1 MTCLQSDRRKQLQRK
16 DRVYQHVQNQ
26 MADQA
31 AARAANK
38 DRVERVREHV
48 LVLARCNGSVQGFC
62 AGEL

>member
-38 DRVERVREHV
+38 DRVERVRQHV
-48 LVLARCNGSVQGFC
+48 CSRCDDSEYFC

>member
-48 LVLARCNGSVQGFC
+48 LARCNGSVQGFC

>member
-38 DRVERVREHV
+38 DRVERVREH
-48 LVLARCNGSVQGFC
+48 ACSRCDGSGQRFC

>member
-1 MTCLQSDRRKQLQRK
+1 MLCLQSDRRKQLQRK

-38 DRVERVREHV
+38 DRVERVRREQNMFV
-48 LVLARCNGSVQGFC
+48 VCDGSGQRCC

>member
-38 DRVERVREHV
+38 DRVERVRQHV
-48 LVLARCNGSVQGFC
+48 CSRCDGSGQKFS